1 MGLFDSIFKKKSA
14 QKQAPQASQ
23 PAPAR
28 KPAPAAKPAAEEAKR
43 EITNM
48 IVKDILDG
56 KWAHANFGPCLIHLL
71 TTSDAGFIS
80 QLTGNADVRSSLGR
94 FLGIEGSPSDIM
106 FERLTDMYS
115 HGEGFSFRID
125 TKEGQPAGIFSVK
138 FRREGGKV
146 TGDLYV
152 GIMPSLRGRKCAVAP
167 VTVMSGLLTGSYL
180 DSLNADLSLTV
191 DKRTMASIL
200 DNAGY
205 SANPG
210 SEVWSVSLSSN
221 RMVYFREAQH
231 CASRKDYRGAIEAY
245 NKALKSP
252 ATGHQISD
260 AQIYSNIGMS
270 YSELEQYAT
279 AYKCLK
285 KAESLGLHNPQITQ
299 ELGWLE
305 SHRHLW

>member
-1 MGLFDSIFKKKSA
+1 MGLFDSIFKKIPAQTQAARPVSA
-14 QKQAPQASQ
+14 PIS
-23 PAPAR
+23 
-28 KPAPAAKPAAEEAKR
+28 APAAKPSAQEAKR

-56 KWAHANFGPCLIHLL
+56 KWAHANLGPCFIHLL
-71 TTSDAGFIS
+71 TTSDGSFIS
-80 QLTGNADVRSSLGR
+80 QLTGITDVRSSLGR
-94 FLGIEGSPSDIM
+94 FLGIEAASSDIV

-125 TKEGQPAGIFSVK
+125 TKEGLPAGLFSVK
-138 FRREGGKV
+138 FRHDGGKV
-146 TGDLYV
+146 AGDLYV
-152 GIMPSLRGRKCAVAP
+152 GIMPAFRGRKCAVAP

-180 DSLNADLSLTV
+180 DSLNADLSLTG
-191 DKRTMASIL
+191 DKKTMISIL
-200 DNAGY
+200 NNAGY
-205 SANPG
+205 SGNPG
-210 SEVWSVSLSSN
+210 SDVWSVSLSSN

-231 CASRKDYRGAIEAY
+231 CASRKDYMGAIEAF
-245 NKALKSP
+245 NKALNSP

-260 AQIYSNIGMS
+260 AQIYSNLGMC

>member
-1 MGLFDSIFKKKSA
+1 MGLLDSIFKKNK
-14 QKQAPQASQ
+14 ASSQ
-23 PAPAR
+23 DANAAPAP
-28 KPAPAAKPAAEEAKR
+28 KPTPAAKPAAEEAKR

-56 KWAHANFGPCLIHLL
+56 KWAHANFGPCFIHLL
-71 TTSDAGFIS
+71 TTSDGNFIS
-80 QLTGNADVRSSLGR
+80 RLTGNADIGSSLGR
-94 FLGIEGSPSDIM
+94 FLGIGTASSDIV

-125 TKEGQPAGIFSVK
+125 TKEGQSAGLFSVK
-138 FRREGGKV
+138 FRHEGGKV
-146 TGDLYV
+146 AGDLYV
-152 GIMPSLRGRKCAVAP
+152 GIIPSFRGQKCALAP

-180 DSLNADLSLTV
+180 DSLNADLSLTGN
-191 DKRTMASIL
+191 KKTMASIL

-205 SANPG
+205 SGNPG
-210 SEVWSVSLSSN
+210 SDVWSISLSSN

-252 ATGHQISD
+252 ATGHQVSD
-260 AQIYSNIGMS
+260 AQIYSNLGMS

-305 SHRHLW
+305 SYKHLW